1 MGMSLAMP
9 LANAAPSIPTPVDPE
24 TIRALEQRAFNAWP
38 ARQSVLQGGWVFRL
52 SGGFT
57 KRANSV
63 NAIEAGA
70 SFSGVRAAAE
80 ALYARHGLPPVFRM
94 SPLAH
99 ADADPELA
107 DAGYT
112 HFDPSL
118 VMAAAGLDAAQ
129 AHAGV
134 QIDATPSATWLDG
147 FAAANGVRAQ
157 YHAIHHGMVHAIAL
171 PCAFA
176 SLRDGSGRTI
186 GFGLAV
192 LERGSMGLYDIVVDP
207 ELRGQGHGRTLVRAL
222 LHWGREAGA
231 VSAYLQ
237 VRAVNEVARRLYAGL
252 GFGEV
257 YQYHYRIPPVKG

>member
-1 MGMSLAMP
+1 MP
-9 LANAAPSIPTPVDPE
+9 FVAAPSSSVLPTPADTE
-24 TIRALEQRAFNAWP
+24 TVRALEERAFNAWP
-38 ARQSVLQGGWVFRL
+38 ARQSVLHGGWVFRL

-70 SFSGVRAAAE
+70 SFNGVRAAAE
-80 ALYARHGLPPVFRM
+80 ALYNRHGLPPVFRI

-99 ADADPELA
+99 PGADRELA

-118 VMAAAGLDAAQ
+118 VMSSTGLEAAQ

-176 SLRDGSGRTI
+176 SLRDGSGQTI

-192 LERGSMGLYDIVVDP
+192 LERGAIGLYDIVVDP
-207 ELRGQGHGRTLVRAL
+207 ALRGQGHGRALVRAL
-222 LHWGREAGA
+222 LQWGCEAGA

-237 VRAVNEVARRLYAGL
+237 VRAVNEVARRLYGGL
-252 GFGEV
+252 GFAEV
-257 YQYHYRIPPVKG
+257 YQYHYRIPPLQV